1 MSYSPNN
8 EPEFLT
14 AFAGALSGIGVAG
27 RPILSTDSGDYSGSA
42 ASAFAFAIEFDTL
55 WGATSP
61 DCYQL
66 TAIGLACQGYWRN
79 RSVTSVK
86 PSDYATECAALVT
99 AIQEGESLL
108 VAEGLDIP
116 DCCCEGSGTQGPQGA
131 QGAQGSQGA
140 QGAQGPQGAQG
151 GAGAQGGTG
160 AQGAQ
165 GTQGTQGSQGA
176 QGASNITPTGTGYA
190 HVTAGVLDAAA
201 AHGAQAGEVP
211 VTNAGITDAPFG
223 FIFGVWTATV
233 NNAASPYSP
242 TAGQVMI
249 AVDTSTGAVTI
260 NTPATPTDGQIFFIK
275 PVTAS
280 ATPITVAG
288 TAGATVENPSNAGN
302 FGATGQIPGQGGG
315 VGFKYQAA
323 GTRWIGFTGF

>member
-1 MSYSPNN
+1 MAINN

-14 AFAGALSGIGVAG
+14 AFAGALAGIGISG
-27 RPILSTDSGDYSGSA
+27 RPVLSTTSGEYEGA
-42 ASAFAFAIEFDTL
+42 AAAAFAFATEFDAL
-55 WGATSP
+55 WGGGSP

-79 RSVTSVK
+79 RGASSTN
-86 PSDYATECAALVT
+86 PADYETECAALVT
-99 AIQEGESLL
+99 AILEGSTVLTT
-108 VAEGLDIP
+108 EGVSPP

-131 QGAQGSQGA
+131 QGAQGPQGAQGA
-140 QGAQGPQGAQG
+140 QGAQGPQGG
-151 GAGAQGGTG
+151 VGAQGGTG

-165 GTQGTQGSQGA
+165 GNQGVQGA
-176 QGASNITPTGTGYA
+176 QGAQGGSGIVPSGTGYA
-190 HVTAGVLDAAA
+190 HVTAGILDAAA

-223 FIFGVWTATV
+223 FIFGVWTSTK
-233 NNAASPYSP
+233 NNAVSPYSP
-242 TAGQVMI
+242 AAGEVMI

-260 NTPATPTDGQIFFIK
+260 NTPATPTDGQIFFVK

-288 TAGATVENPSNAGN
+288 TAGATIENPSNAGN
-302 FGATGQIPGQGGG
+302 FGASGTIPGQGGG
-315 VGFKYQAA
+315 VGFKYQAT